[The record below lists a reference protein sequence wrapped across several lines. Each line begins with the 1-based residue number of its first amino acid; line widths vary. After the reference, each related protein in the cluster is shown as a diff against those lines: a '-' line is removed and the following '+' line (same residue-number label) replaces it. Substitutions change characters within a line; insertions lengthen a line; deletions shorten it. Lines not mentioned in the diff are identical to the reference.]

1 MGLSTFSDSGIDMG
15 KWCLANFTCQ
25 EVCQRGT
32 VSGIIPNLATA
43 LAISQ
48 YFALVPFC
56 SSFPRRHPI
65 IRTYAKNLARLEDEK
80 PDCHLQNWDSFGW
93 NKTLLNIFFCDL
105 LFFLEVDSLSHMV
118 PQAVDP
124 SPNWHHWIGFRE
136 PFTGDFNLQ
145 WEHLHGFK
153 TIVFPHLSQSSD
165 QNNPDAIE
173 DRFSPV
179 STYVSTICYVGS
191 LQ

>member
-1 MGLSTFSDSGIDMG
+1 MG

-43 LAISQ
+43 LVISQ
-48 YFALVPFC
+48 YFALDLSQKSCQTGGWKTGLPFTELGFKKGC
-56 SSFPRRHPI
+56 ICP
-65 IRTYAKNLARLEDEK
+65 AE
-80 PDCHLQNWDSFGW
+80 Q
-93 NKTLLNIFFCDL
+93 FFFSDL

-124 SPNWHHWIGFRE
+124 SPNWQILASLDWFQGTVYRRFQYSMGT
-136 PFTGDFNLQ
+136 FMVSTCFN
-145 WEHLHGFK
+145 HRFSNRVIK
-153 TIVFPHLSQSSD
+153 TILML
-165 QNNPDAIE
+165 E
-173 DRFSPV
+173 DGFSPV
-179 STYVSTICYVGS
+179 STCFNHLLNVGS